1 MDESGVCLGVEV
13 SAVVLRASAEFECQ
27 TEPVLVG
34 RDAGC
39 HTDITGPMMERMLRE
54 GKEAQQDLEKIRL
67 SENVLQND
75 EKLLK
80 FYTGKQKCIVQ

>member
-1 MDESGVCLGVEV
+1 MP
-13 SAVVLRASAEFECQ
+13 RASAEFECQ
-27 TEPVLVG
+27 TEPVLVT

-39 HTDITGPMMERMLRE
+39 QTDITGPMMERMLRE
-54 GKEAQQDLEKIRL
+54 GKEAHQDLENIRL

-80 FYTGKQKCIVQ
+80 FYTGKQKCIVA